1 MTYDYELTLINQTY
15 IEDEI
20 GNQTPTEIKTVVY
33 CGLKSIGRTEFYN
46 AFANGLKPE
55 LIFNIN
61 KFEYSGEQ
69 LIEFESKKYKVIRTY
84 SNDFEKIELT
94 CEKVI

>member
-1 MTYDYELTLINQTY
+1 MTYDYELTLIQQTY
-15 IEDEI
+15 TEDEI

-46 AFANGLKPE
+46 AVANGLKPE

-69 LIEFESKKYKVIRTY
+69 LVEFEDKKYKIIRTY
-84 SNDFEKIELT
+84 SNDFEKIEFT

>member
-1 MTYDYELTLINQTY
+1 MTYDYELTLIQQTY

-20 GNQTPTEIKTVVY
+20 GNQTTIEIKTVVY

-46 AFANGLKPE
+46 AVANGLKPE
-55 LIFNIN
+55 MVFNIN

-69 LIEFESKKYKVIRTY
+69 LVECEEKRYKVIRTY
-84 SNDFEKIELT
+84 SENFEEIELT

>member
-1 MTYDYELTLINQTY
+1 MTYDYELTLIQQTY
-15 IEDEI
+15 TEDEI
-20 GNQTPTEIKTVVY
+20 GNQTPTEIKTVIY

-46 AFANGLKPE
+46 AVAHELKPE
-55 LIFNIN
+55 VIFNIN

-69 LIEFESKKYKVIRTY
+69 LIEFEGKKYKIICTY

>member
-1 MTYDYELTLINQTY
+1 MTYDYELTLIQQTY
-15 IEDEI
+15 TEDEI
-20 GNQTPTEIKTVVY
+20 CNQIPTEIKTIIY

-46 AFANGLKPE
+46 AVANGLKPE
-55 LIFNIN
+55 LIFSIN

-69 LIEFESKKYKVIRTY
+69 LIEFEEKRYKVIRTY
-84 SNDFEKIELT
+84 SENFEEIELT

>member
-1 MTYDYELTLINQTY
+1 MTYDYELTLIQQTY

-20 GNQTPTEIKTVVY
+20 GNQTPTEIKTVIY

-46 AFANGLKPE
+46 AIAHGLKPE

-69 LIEFESKKYKVIRTY
+69 LIEFEGKKYKVIRTY
-84 SNDFEKIELT
+84 SNDLEKIELT